1 MDLKEKVESI
11 VRPICESN
19 GFYLVNMSVKGDLRN
34 LIIQVFA
41 DNEKGITI
49 DECAFLSHKIQDELD
64 MDESL
69 TMNYRLD
76 VSSPG
81 LDHPL
86 QYDWEFKKNLG
97 RPLVVKYFIEQDKIW
112 RVTGKLIDFNSD
124 QIVLETKR
132 GTLEIKRDDIKQAKV
147 KLQW

>member
-11 VRPICESN
+11 VRPICENN
-19 GFYLVNMSVKGDLRN
+19 GFYLLDLKLKGDAHHLV
-34 LIIQVFA
+34 IQVFA

-49 DECAFLSHKIQDELD
+49 DDCAHLSRLILDELD
-64 MDESL
+64 MDDSFY
-69 TMNYRLD
+69 MNYRLD

-86 QYDWEFKKNLG
+86 KYDWEFKKNLG
-97 RPLVVKYFIEQDKIW
+97 RPLVVKYFIEEKLW
-112 RVTGKLIDFNSD
+112 RVSGELIDFNSE
-124 QIVLETKR
+124 QITLKTKR
-132 GTLEIKRDDIKQAKV
+132 GTLEINRDDIQQAKV

>member
-1 MDLKEKVESI
+1 MDLQEKIRAI
-11 VRPICESN
+11 VQPICENN
-19 GFYLVNMSVKGDLRN
+19 GFYLLNIKVKGDLRN

-49 DECAFLSHKIQDELD
+49 DDCAFLSREIRDELD

-69 TMNYRLD
+69 FMNYRLD

-86 QYDWEFKKNLG
+86 KYDWEFRKNLG
-97 RPLVVKYFIEQDKIW
+97 RSLVVKYFTEEDKLW
-112 RVTGKLIDFNSD
+112 RVTGKLIDFNDD
-124 QIVLETKR
+124 QIKLETKR
-132 GTLEIKRDDIKQAKV
+132 GTLEIKRDDIKQAKI

>member
-1 MDLKEKVESI
+1 MDLKEKIEALVQ
-11 VRPICESN
+11 PICENN
-19 GFYLVNMSVKGDLRN
+19 GFYLLDLKVKGDLRH
-34 LIIQVFA
+34 LVIQVFA

-49 DECAFLSHKIQDELD
+49 DDCAFLSRRIQDELD

-69 TMNYRLD
+69 FMNYRLD

-86 QYDWEFKKNLG
+86 RYDWEFKKNLG
-97 RPLVVKYFIEQDKIW
+97 RPLVVKYFIEPDKLW
-112 RVTGKLIDFNSD
+112 RVSGKLIDFNSE
-124 QIVLETKR
+124 QIVLESKR

>member
-1 MDLKEKVESI
+1 MDLQEKIRAI
-11 VRPICESN
+11 VQPICENN
-19 GFYLVNMSVKGDLRN
+19 GFYLLDIKVKGDLRN

-49 DECAFLSHKIQDELD
+49 DDCAFLSREIRDELD

-69 TMNYRLD
+69 FMNYRLD

-86 QYDWEFKKNLG
+86 KYDWEFRKNLG
-97 RPLVVKYFIEQDKIW
+97 RSLVVKYFTEEDKLW
-112 RVTGKLIDFNSD
+112 RVTGKLIDFNDD
-124 QIVLETKR
+124 QIKLETKR
-132 GTLEIKRDDIKQAKV
+132 GTLEIKRDDIKQAKI

>member
-1 MDLKEKVESI
+1 MDLKERIES
-11 VRPICESN
+11 VVQPICENN
-19 GFYLVNMSVKGDLRN
+19 GFYVLDIKVKGDLRH

-49 DECAFLSHKIQDELD
+49 DDCAFLSRRIQDELD
-64 MDESL
+64 MDD
-69 TMNYRLD
+69 TFPMNYRLD

-86 QYDWEFKKNLG
+86 RYDWEFKKNLG
-97 RPLVVKYFIEQDKIW
+97 RSLVVKYITDEEKLW
-112 RVTGKLIDFNSD
+112 RVSGKLVDFNAE
-124 QIVLETKR
+124 QIILETKR
-132 GTLEIKRDDIKQAKV
+132 GTLEIKRDDIKQAKI

>member
-1 MDLKEKVESI
+1 MDLKEKIESV
-11 VRPICESN
+11 VRPICENN
-19 GFYLVNMSVKGDLRN
+19 GFYLLDVKVKGDLRH

-41 DNEKGITI
+41 DNLKGITV
-49 DECAFLSHKIQDELD
+49 DDCAFLSRKIQDELD
-64 MDESL
+64 MDDAF

-86 QYDWEFKKNLG
+86 RYDWEFKKNLG
-97 RPLVVKYFIEQDKIW
+97 RSLVVKYMTDEEKLW
-112 RVTGKLIDFNSD
+112 RVSGKLVNFNPEY
-124 QIVLETKR
+124 IVLETKR